1 MKLFY
6 RMVEEGKAKEVL
18 LDDANVEDILL
29 PEDVL
34 MEVGDLLRCSTEL
47 LPASVRKFR
56 EWNVGLLDRYDG
68 GG

>member
-34 MEVGDLLRCSTEL
+34 MEVGDLLRYSTEL